1 MKLVRYQKKILK
13 MKKILF
19 SLVALMMLTLT
30 TGCTDDIEMR
40 ASEYYVTASDWVT
53 NDQVNYYFSSW
64 YCEDI
69 TPDVVANGAVMVYV
83 YDQGRQNQLPYV
95 LPYYSAANDVTIPE
109 NIRFDWSLGTITF
122 IIEDLDGF
130 APEGMADIQPMT
142 FKVVVFEDR

>member
-1 MKLVRYQKKILK
+1 
-13 MKKILF
+13 MKKLLLP
-19 SLVALMMLTLT
+19 LVAIMMLTFT

-40 ASEYYVTASDWVT
+40 TSEYYVTAGDWVT
-53 NDQVNYYFSSW
+53 SEQVSYYFSSW

-95 LPYYSAANDVTIPE
+95 LPYYSAEYDVTIPE
-109 NIRFDWSLGTITF
+109 NIRFDWSLGNVTF
-122 IIEDLDGF
+122 IIEDLDGCL
-130 APEGMADIQPMT
+130 PEGMASIQPMT